1 MEREV
6 EVARVEK
13 VARVSSAV
21 CFDIIDDDIIRFDA
35 SLGIVPDLYYTYT
48 YTYTNMMYVVS
59 GRGRGA
65 YRGGKGGY
73 KGGGGRGYY

>member
-1 MEREV
+1 
-6 EVARVEK
+6 
-13 VARVSSAV
+13 
-21 CFDIIDDDIIRFDA
+21 
-35 SLGIVPDLYYTYT
+35 VPDLYYT